1 MHVVE
6 LKFDGLSKVLALF
19 QLSDDLGVSELLF
32 LELPIQSLVDVLD
45 AMEVL
50 LEKIIL
56 SVCVVFVVDELVV
69 QLHISIGQLVLP
81 DKVFILPL
89 DPFQFR
95 VDLVEPSLQAL
106 VVQGHGLDALF
117 VELASSILSS
127 AINTLVE
134 WRVQLVRLH
143 VGSSALVFDWLD
155 SLRIDDAPSFVDTVD
170 VELTLVPYAFFILI
184 F

>member
-69 QLHISIGQLVLP
+69 
-81 DKVFILPL
+81 
-89 DPFQFR
+89 
-95 VDLVEPSLQAL
+95 
-106 VVQGHGLDALF
+106 
-117 VELASSILSS
+117 
-127 AINTLVE
+127 
-134 WRVQLVRLH
+134 
-143 VGSSALVFDWLD
+143 
-155 SLRIDDAPSFVDTVD
+155 
-170 VELTLVPYAFFILI
+170 
-184 F
+184 

>member
-19 QLSDDLGVSELLF
+19 QLSDNLGVSELLF
-32 LELPIQSLVDVLD
+32 LELSIQSLVDVLD

-95 VDLVEPSLQAL
+95 VDLVEPSL
-106 VVQGHGLDALF
+106 
-117 VELASSILSS
+117 
-127 AINTLVE
+127 
-134 WRVQLVRLH
+134 
-143 VGSSALVFDWLD
+143 
-155 SLRIDDAPSFVDTVD
+155 
-170 VELTLVPYAFFILI
+170 
-184 F
+184 